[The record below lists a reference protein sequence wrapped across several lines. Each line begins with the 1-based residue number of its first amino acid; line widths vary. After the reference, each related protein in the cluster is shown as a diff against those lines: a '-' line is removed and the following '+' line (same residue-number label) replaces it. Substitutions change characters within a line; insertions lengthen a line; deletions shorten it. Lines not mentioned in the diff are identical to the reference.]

1 MQVLL
6 MASVADFLT
15 NESKFVYDMF
25 QAAELEV
32 RTTERWVLITLG
44 AIYSYLATKAKTD
57 IPPPLRGLAWYSPTF
72 IVIFAGLRALGLG
85 LRQGQILDWLKAAE
99 TRVLGPNGG
108 GWAQAKHLWVVTG
121 TATTF
126 YLVLALATVIIARR
140 MNRLE

>member
-1 MQVLL
+1 
-6 MASVADFLT
+6 MASVGSFLT
-15 NESKFVYDMF
+15 SESNFVYDMF

-44 AIYSYLATKAKTD
+44 AIYSYLATKAKTEV
-57 IPPPLRGLAWYSPTF
+57 PQPLRRLAWYSPTF
-72 IVIFAGLRALGLG
+72 IVVFAGLRALGLG
-85 LRQGQILDWLKAAE
+85 LRQGQILNWLQVVE
-99 TRVLGPNGG
+99 TKVLGPNGG
-108 GWAQAKHLWVVTG
+108 GWAQAKHLWVVTA